1 MDDEMRIIVTG
12 GAGFVGSNLCREFV
26 NRGNEVICVDHMGSS
41 SAGNIQDL
49 KKSKKFKFV
58 KHDII
63 KPLKIAGK
71 IDQIYHLAS
80 RASPVDYQNYPVE
93 TALSNSFGTWNMIQL
108 AVEKKAK
115 LLFSSTSEVYG
126 DPKVNPQPETYW
138 GNVNPIGIRACYDE
152 SKRFGEALIK
162 SYNRQYKTKFKIIR
176 IFNTYGPG
184 MRIDDGRVVPNFI
197 KQALKNEP
205 ITIYGNGRQT
215 RSFCYIS
222 DLVEGTIKM
231 MESNEEGPINLGNPF
246 ERTILDFAQKTIKV
260 TNSKS
265 KLVYQPLPQ
274 DDPLQRRPDITLA
287 KKKLGWEPKVDID
300 EGLRKTAEWFKEKSI
315 KNLK

>member
-1 MDDEMRIIVTG
+1 MLCAGGKMRVIVTG
-12 GAGFVGSNLCREFV
+12 GAGFVGSNLCRELI
-26 NRGNEVICVDHMGSS
+26 NRGNEVICVDHMGSG
-41 SAGNIQDL
+41 SAENIKDL
-49 KKSKKFKFV
+49 KINKKFRFIKQ
-58 KHDII
+58 DII
-63 KPLKIAGK
+63 KPLKVAGR

-108 AVEKKAK
+108 AVEKKAR

-126 DPKVNPQPETYW
+126 DPKINPQPETYW
-138 GNVNPIGIRACYDE
+138 GNVNPTGIRACYDE

-197 KQALKNEP
+197 KQAFKNKP
-205 ITIYGNGRQT
+205 ITIYGNGKQT

-222 DLVEGTIKM
+222 DLIEGIIKM
-231 MESNEEGPINLGNPF
+231 MESSEEGPINLGNPS
-246 ERTILDFAQKTIKV
+246 ERTIIDFAQKTIKV

-287 KKKLGWEPKVDID
+287 RKKLGWEPKVDIE
-300 EGLRKTAEWFKEKSI
+300 EGLKKTVEWFRI
-315 KNLK
+315 RI